1 MSNEN
6 TNQGNM
12 IDGLN
17 AEQIRN
23 YLVAN
28 IIDEI
33 VRLLIEEKG
42 LTIEEALERVY
53 KSETIRLLQIS
64 EGELYVQS
72 PRYIYELMEQEVA

>member
-1 MSNEN
+1 
-6 TNQGNM
+6 M

>member
-1 MSNEN
+1 
-6 TNQGNM
+6 M

-33 VRLLIEEKG
+33 VRLFIEEKG
-42 LTIEEALERVY
+42 LSIEDALERVY

>member
-6 TNQGNM
+6 TNRGNM

-17 AEQIRN
+17 AEKIRN

-53 KSETIRLLQIS
+53 KSETVRLLQIS

>member
-1 MSNEN
+1 
-6 TNQGNM
+6 M

-28 IIDEI
+28 IVDEI